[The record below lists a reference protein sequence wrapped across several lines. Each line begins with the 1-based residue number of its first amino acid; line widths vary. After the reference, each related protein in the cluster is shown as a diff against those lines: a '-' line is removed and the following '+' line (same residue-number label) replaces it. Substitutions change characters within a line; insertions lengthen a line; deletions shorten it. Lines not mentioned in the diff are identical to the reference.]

1 MIFHYAFFM
10 YKATIVY
17 LLTVFGAGSPK
28 IKVLAITII
37 PWKSLGG
44 GSFLFPASTAP
55 GLPWLVM
62 HYSSP
67 CLHMAFFLSFWSP
80 CDCLCAKTLVMLD

>member
-1 MIFHYAFFM
+1 MLFCL
-10 YKATIVY
+10 YKATKVY

-44 GSFLFPASTAP
+44 GSFLLPACTAP
-55 GLPWLVM
+55 GLPRLVDG
-62 HYSSP
+62 S
-67 CLHMAFFLSFWSP
+67 L
-80 CDCLCAKTLVMLD
+80 